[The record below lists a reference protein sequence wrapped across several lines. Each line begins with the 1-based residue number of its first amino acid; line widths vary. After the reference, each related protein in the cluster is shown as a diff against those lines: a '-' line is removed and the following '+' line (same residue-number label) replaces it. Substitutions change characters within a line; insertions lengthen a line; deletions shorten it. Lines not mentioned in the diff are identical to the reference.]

1 MPNDPDTFSFDLT
14 ERPWIPVQWLD
25 GSQTELAL
33 PEVFR
38 WAPRL
43 RRVVGD
49 IPTQE
54 FALLRLLLA
63 IVHDAVD
70 GPEDTEHWRELWE
83 GGIPAEEIA
92 AYLEQHR
99 HRLDLLH
106 PETPFFQ
113 VVDLRTAKD
122 EISSLDRIV
131 GDVPN
136 GTPFFTMRARGTARL
151 GFAEAARWVVHA
163 HAYDPSG
170 IKSGVLGDP
179 RVKNGKGYPQ
189 GVGWAGGLG
198 GVFVEGDD
206 LRQTLLLNLVATDT
220 DHLRAAEADRPAWR
234 FDPPGAAPLEGKEKE
249 ERPYGVRDLYTW
261 QGRRL
266 RLRYDTDGVYGVV
279 LAYGDPLEAHNR
291 HNREPMT
298 GWRRSPA
305 QEKKRG
311 EPQVYLPREHE
322 PARSAWRG
330 LASLLADQAPG
341 SGQRQDAA
349 EGLRPRILEW
359 VARLTVEGYLDEN
372 HLVRARLVGAVYGT
386 QQSVIDEVVDD
397 RVVMAVALLH
407 EDNPELART
416 AIDAVSDAE
425 AAVTALGN
433 LAADLAQ
440 AVGADPGGPRA
451 ATRDRG
457 FGELDGPFRDWLATL
472 GRSSDSEERRATWQ
486 RTARRAVARIA
497 AELVENAGET
507 AWSGRLVSTGNGD
520 LWLNSAHAERRFHRE
535 LSRKLPMSTRE
546 QTAEVPA

>member
-1 MPNDPDTFSFDLT
+1 MPNDPHPFSFDLT
-14 ERPWIPVQWLD
+14 ERPWIPVQRLD
-25 GSQTELAL
+25 GTQTELCL

-38 WAPRL
+38 QASRL

-63 IVHDAVD
+63 ILHDTVD

-83 GGIPAEEIA
+83 GGLPAEEIA
-92 AYLEQHR
+92 TYLDRCR
-99 HRLDLLH
+99 HRFDLLH

-113 VVDLRTAKD
+113 VGELRTAKD

-136 GTPFFTMRARGTARL
+136 GAPFFTMRARGTDRL
-151 GFAEAARWVVHA
+151 DFAEAARWVVHA

-170 IKSGVLGDP
+170 IKSGALGDP

-198 GVFVEGDD
+198 GVFVEGED

-220 DHLRAAEADRPAWR
+220 NHLRAAEADRPAWR
-234 FDPPGAAPLEGKEKE
+234 FDPPGAAPLDGKEKE

-261 QGRRL
+261 QGRRM
-266 RLRYDTDGVYGVV
+266 RLRYDTDGAYGVV

-291 HNREPMT
+291 HDREPMT

-305 QEKKRG
+305 QERKRG
-311 EPQVYLPREHE
+311 EPLVYLPREHD

-330 LASLLADQAPG
+330 LASLLTNREPG
-341 SGQRQDAA
+341 SGQRNEAA
-349 EGLRPRILEW
+349 DGLRPRILEW
-359 VARLTVEGYLDEN
+359 VARLTVDGPLDED

-397 RVVMAVALLH
+397 RVAMAVALLH
-407 EDNPELART
+407 EANTELART
-416 AIDAVSDAE
+416 AIDAVGDAE

-433 LAADLAQ
+433 LASDLAR
-440 AVGADPGGPRA
+440 AVGADPGGPRDT
-451 ATRDRG
+451 TRDRG

-472 GRSSDSEERRATWQ
+472 DRSSAPEERRAIWQ
-486 RTARRAVARIA
+486 RTARRAVTRVAT
-497 AELVENAGET
+497 ELLANAGET
-507 AWSGRLVSTGNGD
+507 AWTGRLVSTDNGD
-520 LWLNSAHAERRFHRE
+520 LWLNSAYAERRFHRG
-535 LSRKLPMSTRE
+535 LGRQLPMSTRE
-546 QTAEVPA
+546 QTVEVPA